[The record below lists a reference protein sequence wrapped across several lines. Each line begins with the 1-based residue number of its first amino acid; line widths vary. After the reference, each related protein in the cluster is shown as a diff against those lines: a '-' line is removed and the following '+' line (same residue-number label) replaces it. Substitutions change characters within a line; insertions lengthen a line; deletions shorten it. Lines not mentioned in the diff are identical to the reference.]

1 MRVPKYVRKEKAMDR
16 AAISE
21 LALGV
26 LSVGWV
32 KATNLAELIGCSVQ
46 QLHAALK
53 KPVFDG
59 VFEKQI
65 DEIRV
70 GHKEG
75 RQPRVMY
82 RRAPFQPRPLPEW
95 LDPAIVPPAGV
106 LRTISF
112 FGDDNGRNADH
123 GVRAV
128 ELGDAARQL
137 DAFAGGETRPG

>member
-1 MRVPKYVRKEKAMDR
+1 MPKYVRKEKAMDR

-46 QLHAALK
+46 QLHAALTQS
-53 KPVFDG
+53 VADG
-59 VFEKQI
+59 VFEKVI

-106 LRTISF
+106 LRAVSF
-112 FGDDNGRNADH
+112 FGEDEDGWKSDDSRGSF
-123 GVRAV
+123 
-128 ELGDAARQL
+128 ELGDAARKP
-137 DAFAGGETRPG
+137 DAPERAETRPG